1 MTASFAIAGHDIGE
15 SRAPFVVA
23 EAGVNHNG
31 DAALAMRLIDAA
43 ADAGADAVKFQT
55 FDAGSL
61 ATAGAE
67 RAAYQRTDGEAGTQL
82 QMLRALELGRDEW
95 RRLRSRADERRI
107 LFLST
112 PFDEASVELLT
123 TLDVPAYKIGSGDL
137 TNAILLRQVGAR
149 RRPVILSTG
158 MGTLSDVA
166 AAIAELDRAGADGV
180 ALLHCTSAYPADL
193 ADLNLRA
200 MDELRARFRRIVGLS
215 DHSDGLVAPVA
226 ATARGAAI
234 IEKHLTLDRGL
245 PGPDHAASLDPMAF
259 ARMVREVRGAWD
271 ALGDGRKEPR
281 PAEMDTM
288 RVARRSLVT
297 RRALPA
303 GRVIAAD
310 DLDAKRPGTGISPM
324 LVDGV
329 VGRRLRVAVGP
340 EHLLRPQ
347 ELDPPLD

>member
-1 MTASFAIAGHDIGE
+1 MTASFAIAGRAIGE
-15 SRAPFVVA
+15 STAPFVIA

-31 DAALAMRLIDAA
+31 EASLAMGLVDAA

-67 RAAYQRTDGEAGTQL
+67 RATYQRVEGEAGSQL
-82 QMLRALELGRDEW
+82 EMLRALQLDHGDW
-95 RRLRSRADERRI
+95 QRLRARADERGI
-107 LFLST
+107 MFLST
-112 PFDEASVELLT
+112 PFDEASVELLA
-123 TLDVPAYKIGSGDL
+123 TLEVPAYKIGSGDL
-137 TNAILLRQVGAR
+137 TNAMLLRQVAAR

-166 AAIAELDRAGADGV
+166 AALAELDRSGADGV

-193 ADLNLRA
+193 GDLNLRA
-200 MDELRARFRRIVGLS
+200 MDVLRTRFERVVGLS
-215 DHSDGLVAPVA
+215 DHSDGLVGPVA

-234 IEKHLTLDRGL
+234 IEKHLTLDRAM
-245 PGPDHAASLDPMAF
+245 PGPDHAASLDPGTF
-259 ARMVREVRGAWD
+259 GRMVREVRGAWA
-271 ALGDGRKEPR
+271 ALGDGRKRPR

-303 GRVIAAD
+303 GQVLAAG

-324 LVDGV
+324 LLDAV
-329 VGRRLRVAVGP
+329 VGRRLRVAVGA
-340 EHLLRPQ
+340 EHLLQPQ
-347 ELDPPLD
+347 ELEPPLD